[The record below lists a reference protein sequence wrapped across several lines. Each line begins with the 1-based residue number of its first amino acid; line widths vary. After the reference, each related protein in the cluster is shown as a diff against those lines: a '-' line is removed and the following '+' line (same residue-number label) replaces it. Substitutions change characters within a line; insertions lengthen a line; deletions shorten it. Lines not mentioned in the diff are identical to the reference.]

1 MKTEFMDFERLGLGK
16 IRVLKERGV
25 HGYFQF
31 VFSDICHIL
40 RRDISNGMRTI
51 RNDDLEKY
59 VDKVTTTQNQ
69 QNQHTDGFKQEF
81 EITVLEEPALY
92 SLIFSS
98 NKPIALE
105 FQLWIFTV
113 VIPSLR
119 THGAYLDRKK
129 REEIQNDPKKID
141 EVLGNIRILD
151 EKIEAGKKELNRL
164 QQECEKFDKSSDEYK
179 ARMWELFDEL
189 VEMGE
194 DPNELFDE
202 M

>member
-31 VFSDICHIL
+31 VFSDICEVLGASLQSAL
-40 RRDISNGMRTI
+40 RFIKEEGV
-51 RNDDLEKY
+51 EKY
-59 VDKVTTTQNQ
+59 VDKVTIRKRVK
-69 QNQHTDGFKQEF
+69 NQHGKEYERDY

-92 SLIFSS
+92 NLILSS
-98 NKPIALE
+98 TKPKARE

-119 THGAYLDRKK
+119 VHGAYLDKKK
-129 REEIQNDPKKID
+129 REEIQNDPEKID
-141 EVLGNIRILD
+141 EVLAKLRELD
-151 EKIEAGKKELNRL
+151 VKIEEGQKELNRI
-164 QQECEKFDKSSDEYK
+164 QQECEKFDKSSDDYK
-179 ARMWELFDEL
+179 AKMWELFDKL

-194 DPNELFDE
+194 DPNELFME

>member
-1 MKTEFMDFERLGLGK
+1 MKTEFMDFEKLGLGK

-31 VFSDICHIL
+31 VFSDICNIL
-40 RRDISNGMRTI
+40 GTNIQNGLRVI
-51 RNDDLEKY
+51 KEEGIEKY
-59 VDKVTTTQNQ
+59 VDKVTITQNQ
-69 QNQHTDGFKQEF
+69 RNQYTDGFTQDF
-81 EITVLEEPALY
+81 DITVIEEPALY
-92 SLIFSS
+92 NLIFSS
-98 NKPIALE
+98 SKPIALE

-129 REEIQNDPKKID
+129 REEIQNDPAKID
-141 EVLGNIRILD
+141 EVLGKIREFD

-164 QQECEKFDKSSDEYK
+164 QQECEKFDKSSDDYK

>member
-1 MKTEFMDFERLGLGK
+1 MERFMEFEKLGLGK

-31 VFSDICHIL
+31 LFADVCDAL
-40 RRDISNGMRTI
+40 GKDRGNAMRAI
-51 RNDDLEKY
+51 REDGLEDY
-59 VDKVTTTQNQ
+59 ID
-69 QNQHTDGFKQEF
+69 
-81 EITVLEEPALY
+81 EITVTRKQRNQYKDGFTQDFNMLLLEEPALY
-92 SLIFSS
+92 RLIFSS
-98 NKPIALE
+98 NKPEALE

-119 THGAYLDRKK
+119 NYGAYLDRKK
-129 REEIQNDPKKID
+129 REEIQNDPEKID
-141 EVLGNIRILD
+141 EILAKLRD
-151 EKIEAGKKELNRL
+151 LDVKIEAGKKKLNRL

-179 ARMWELFDEL
+179 ARMWELFDKL

-194 DPNELFDE
+194 DPSQLFDE

>member
-1 MKTEFMDFERLGLGK
+1 MKTEFMDFEKLGLGK
-16 IRVLKERGV
+16 VRVLKERGV

-40 RRDISNGMRTI
+40 GMNIANGLKI
-51 RNDDLEKY
+51 IKEEGIEKY
-59 VDKVTTTQNQ
+59 VDKMIDRTTSANRYGSFER
-69 QNQHTDGFKQEF
+69 DV
-81 EITVLEEPALY
+81 EITVLEEPAVY

-98 NKPIALE
+98 TKPKAIE

-129 REEIQNDPKKID
+129 REEIQNDPVKID
-141 EVLGNIRILD
+141 EVLSKIREFD
-151 EKIEAGKKELNRL
+151 MKIEEGKKELNRL
-164 QQECEKFDKSSDEYK
+164 QKECEKFDKSSDDYK

>member
-31 VFSDICHIL
+31 ILSDICNIL
-40 RRDISNGMRTI
+40 GRDISNGMRTI

-59 VDKVTTTQNQ
+59 VDKMTVKKRIKNQ
-69 QNQHTDGFKQEF
+69 YEKEYERDF
-81 EITVLEEPALY
+81 EIAIIEEPALY

-98 NKPIALE
+98 TKPKAIE

-113 VIPSLR
+113 VIPALR

-129 REEIQNDPKKID
+129 REEIQNDPVKID
-141 EVLGNIRILD
+141 EVLGKLREFD

-164 QQECEKFDKSSDEYK
+164 QQECEKFDKSSDDYK

-194 DPNELFDE
+194 DPSELFDE

>member
-1 MKTEFMDFERLGLGK
+1 MKTEFMDFEKLGLGK
-16 IRVLKERGV
+16 IRVLEERGV

-40 RRDISNGMRTI
+40 GISITNGLKVVKEEGI
-51 RNDDLEKY
+51 EKY
-59 VDKVTTTQNQ
+59 VDKIIERSNSA
-69 QNQHTDGFKQEF
+69 NRHGKFERDF

-92 SLIFSS
+92 HLIFSS
-98 NKPIALE
+98 NKPKALE
-105 FQLWIFTV
+105 FQLWMFTV
-113 VIPSLR
+113 VIPALR

-129 REEIQNDPKKID
+129 REEIQNDPVKID
-141 EVLGNIRILD
+141 EVLGKIRDLD
-151 EKIEAGKKELNRL
+151 EKIEAGKKELSRL
-164 QQECEKFDKSSDEYK
+164 QKESEKFDKSSDEYK
-179 ARMWELFDEL
+179 DKMWRLFDKL